1 MDRAQMSFFPEN
13 VQKEI
18 YDRIERA
25 FMCDMPYPAA
35 MIEKIKDKFSE
46 WEQYKLN

>member
-46 WEQYKLN
+46 WE